1 MHGELGMAARLRR
14 ALFTN
19 KLARMGELLGVFIPA
34 FAVIMVARPLVGDDP
49 LARQGVV
56 FVANLL
62 MLVMVWLGLRVRGQ
76 ACEHFGLSFRLASR
90 RSVIRTVLQ
99 SIAVFFAAL
108 GSVVVVAVVMAII
121 FGRPEGAD
129 MSGYAYLSGNLP
141 MLFLVLAAVYIN
153 ASFGEEVIYRGFLI
167 TRIAELGSGS
177 KRAWWLGVLI
187 SSLIFGLIHSDW
199 ALVGIVQMAFMG
211 LALGVSYL
219 AVRRNLWVTILAHG
233 YLDTILIVQMYLRTG

>member
-1 MHGELGMAARLRR
+1 MLHTLGDHPEKYESR
-14 ALFTN
+14 
-19 KLARMGELLGVFIPA
+19 
-34 FAVIMVARPLVGDDP
+34 
-49 LARQGVV
+49 
-56 FVANLL
+56 
-62 MLVMVWLGLRVRGQ
+62 
-76 ACEHFGLSFRLASR
+76 SR

>member
-1 MHGELGMAARLRR
+1 MHGELGMAAGLRR
-14 ALFTN
+14 ALLTN
-19 KLARMGELLGVFIPA
+19 KLAQVGELLGVFIPA
-34 FAVIMVARPLVGDDP
+34 FVVIMVARPLVGDDP

-76 ACEHFGLSFRLASR
+76 ACEHFGLSFRLARR

>member
-1 MHGELGMAARLRR
+1 
-14 ALFTN
+14 
-19 KLARMGELLGVFIPA
+19 
-34 FAVIMVARPLVGDDP
+34 MVARPLVGDDP